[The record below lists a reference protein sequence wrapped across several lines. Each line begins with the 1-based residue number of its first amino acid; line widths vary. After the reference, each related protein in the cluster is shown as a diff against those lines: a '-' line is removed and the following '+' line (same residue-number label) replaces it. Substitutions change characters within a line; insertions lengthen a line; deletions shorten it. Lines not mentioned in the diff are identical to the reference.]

1 MSHEHKDHKKT
12 VDLPPKGDRNP
23 DPITDAAG
31 AHPIEVGAGAALG
44 GAAAGLAAGAA
55 AGPVGAVIGAVVGG
69 VAGGYGGK
77 AVGELIDPTTD
88 DPWLRESFQ
97 DKKYVRTGDTFD
109 TYAPAYR
116 YGGAAE
122 ARHGG
127 RPFDEAEADLRSE
140 WEKDPAAAALPWDHA
155 RLAVR
160 DSYDRTCQIRRQ
172 RAGGAT
178 AG

>member
-1 MSHEHKDHKKT
+1 MSHEHKDHTKT

-31 AHPIEVGAGAALG
+31 AHPIEVGVGAALG
-44 GAAAGLAAGAA
+44 GAALGLAAGAA

-77 AVGELIDPTTD
+77 AVGEAIDPTTED
-88 DPWLRESFQ
+88 TWLRESFQ
-97 DKKYVRTGDTFD
+97 EKEYVRTGDTFD

-122 ARHGG
+122 ARLGG
-127 RPFDEAEADLRSE
+127 RPFDEAEADLRSD
-140 WEKDPAAAALPWDHA
+140 WEKDPAATGLPWDRA
-155 RLAVR
+155 RPAVR
-160 DSYDRTCQIRRQ
+160 DSYDRVCQLRRQ
-172 RAGGAT
+172 RTGGVT